1 MSSFSHI
8 RLFIGTFAT
17 AALAV
22 SLSSVAVSAAPRAV
36 VASEFASALLAVS
49 PALFGTVVDSSG
61 TPLPNARVIVSE
73 VARATT
79 TSATGQFVFRG
90 LPAGEYHLSV
100 LLLGYAPGH
109 LVVRLLREGED
120 VRVRAVLRQT
130 PLRLSAVV
138 VSATPTGTENER
150 LTQTAVELSG
160 AALARQL
167 ASSVAASLASEPG
180 VSQRFAGPTATM
192 PVIRG
197 LTGDRILMLQDGERA
212 GDLASSASDHALS
225 VDPLAAQRIE
235 VVRGP
240 ASLLYGN
247 SALGGVVNVISNDI
261 PTAVPTHL
269 EGTMGAQTESATP
282 GAALSAGI
290 SSRLGT
296 HGAFTVRAGVR
307 DMAPLRTGGGPVLDG
322 TDSRALNGTIG
333 YGYMGDRGNFGVALR
348 GYDFAYGVAA
358 EPGDPEAGI
367 RIDGMRS
374 GVSARGGL
382 QLGSSR
388 VPYLRMEGSS
398 QWYTHDEI
406 EPDGA
411 VATTFD
417 LRTQTLNTQATT
429 ALGRFKGA
437 VGVQA
442 LFKQYQPTGAE
453 ALTPPANSTGVGLF
467 LFQEVALARH
477 ANDAEHA
484 TTLQL
489 GARYDDYRIVAKDAP
504 ASFGPGV
511 STDFSN
517 FSGSLGMSVPLGD
530 RFTLSGSVARA
541 FRAPTVEE
549 LFSDAFHAALGSYDI
564 GNPDFTSETSTG
576 AEAILRMVGS
586 RVTGQ
591 LSVYRNGMAGY
602 ITPNIVGDTL
612 VDGDLVPV
620 NRFAQEDAV
629 LYGIEGSAE
638 VHVGRALVVSAMG
651 DLVRGE
657 FSAGGDPLPFMPPAR
672 VGGGVRWER
681 SNVRVSGE
689 VRHGFAQDRVT
700 GGSADV
706 ATDAYTLLNFSA
718 GTSWLMG
725 NVMHQVTLRADNVT
739 DARYFDAASRIKRFG
754 ANPGRNL
761 SLIYQVLF

>member
-1 MSSFSHI
+1 MKSICRTRSCRTTLTAFVLACCGS
-8 RLFIGTFAT
+8 T
-17 AALAV
+17 AAI
-22 SLSSVAVSAAPRAV
+22 SVAPRTLVAAETLSD
-36 VASEFASALLAVS
+36 ASLLS
-49 PALFGTVVDSSG
+49 PALLGTVVDSAG
-61 TPLPNARVIVSE
+61 TPLPNARVIVTE

-79 TSATGQFVFRG
+79 TSATGQFVLRG
-90 LPAGEYHLSV
+90 LPPGEYHLSI

-109 LVVRLLREGED
+109 FVVRIPADGDD
-120 VRVRAVLRQT
+120 VHVRAVMRAT

-160 AALARQL
+160 AALARQMS
-167 ASSVAASLASEPG
+167 SSVAASLASEPG

-212 GDLASSASDHALS
+212 GDLASSSSDHALS

-269 EGTMGAQTESATP
+269 EGNFGAQTESATP
-282 GAALSAGI
+282 GAAVSAGLT
-290 SSRLGT
+290 SRLGT
-296 HGAFTVRAGVR
+296 HGAVTARAGFR

-333 YGYMGDRGNFGVALR
+333 VGYMGDRGNVGVALR
-348 GYDFAYGVAA
+348 AYDFAYGVAA

-367 RIDGMRS
+367 RIDGRRG

-382 QLGSSR
+382 QLGSAR
-388 VPYLRMEGSS
+388 IPYLRTEGSS

-406 EPDGA
+406 EPSGA

-442 LFKQYQPTGAE
+442 LFKQYQPTGDE
-453 ALTPPANSTGVGLF
+453 ALTPPANSTGLGLF
-467 LFQEVALARH
+467 LFQEVALSRH
-477 ANDAEHA
+477 ADDAEHA

-489 GARYDDYRIVAKDAP
+489 GARYDDYRIVSKDVP
-504 ASFGPGV
+504 ATFGPGI

-517 FSGSLGMSVPLGD
+517 LSGSLGLSVPLGD
-530 RFTLSGSVARA
+530 RFTLSGSLARA

-549 LFSDAFHAALGSYDI
+549 LFSDAFHAAAGSYDI

-576 AEAILRMVGS
+576 AEAILRMVGT

-591 LSVYRNGMAGY
+591 LSIYRNGVAGY
-602 ITPNIVGDTL
+602 VTPNIVGDTL
-612 VDGDLVPV
+612 VDGNLVPL
-620 NRFAQEDAV
+620 NRFTQEDAM
-629 LYGIEGSAE
+629 LHGIEGSAE
-638 VHVGRALVVSAMG
+638 VHLGEALVLSAMG

-657 FSAGGDPLPFMPPAR
+657 FTAGGDPLPFMPPAR

-681 SNVRVSGE
+681 SKVRVAGE
-689 VRHGFAQDRVT
+689 LRHGFAQDRVS
-700 GGSADV
+700 GGNADV
-706 ATDAYTLLNFSA
+706 ATDAYTLLNLSA
-718 GTSWLMG
+718 GTSWLVG

-739 DARYFDAASRIKRFG
+739 DARYFDAASRIKRFA
-754 ANPGRNL
+754 ANPGRNI